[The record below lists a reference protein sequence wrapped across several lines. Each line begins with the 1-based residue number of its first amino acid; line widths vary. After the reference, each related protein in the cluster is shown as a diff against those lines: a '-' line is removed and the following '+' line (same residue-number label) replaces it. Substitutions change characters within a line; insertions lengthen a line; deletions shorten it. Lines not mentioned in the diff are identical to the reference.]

1 MTRTEL
7 LRHRRQMSRRIREA
21 VVRRRMAVALHA
33 PPIQPLPGDD
43 PPPPPE

>member
-21 VVRRRMAVALHA
+21 VAGRRMAVAMHA